1 MIGQL
6 GILWLLLS
14 APIVAIAADLIRY
27 IHGRLS
33 EPPLPAGVLPRSEG
47 QPATAATAVPAAR
60 PAPSVYQPATAPPPL
75 SRGRFAR
82 RTGTAAGPA
91 DDLTGGMITHGR

>member
-27 IHGRLS
+27 VHGRLS

-60 PAPSVYQPATAPPPL
+60 PAPVRLPTRDGPAAAR
-75 SRGRFAR
+75 RGRIAR
-82 RTGTAAGPA
+82 RTGAAPA
-91 DDLTGGMITHGR
+91 QPTT